1 MAKGQPKA
9 PLTDA
14 ELAVKF
20 RDCAARVLPADRVE
34 ALLAAVGA
42 LETLGDAGA
51 LARLLSAPSR

>member
-1 MAKGQPKA
+1 
-9 PLTDA
+9 
-14 ELAVKF
+14 
-20 RDCAARVLPADRVE
+20 VE